1 MMYDFILTRPS
12 RRQVIIDSSVLSVPD
27 ITDHRMVRTHIKL
40 KFICPKKHPKQRM
53 YDIDQ
58 LKKNNV
64 SKSFQ
69 LLLSNRFSALSIEH
83 DDGVNVLSTEITS
96 AITDS
101 IAHVLPTKGQRNPG
115 WMTNET
121 KQAILNK
128 HQTRRKYGATST
140 KNTKYLKQKQRN

>member
-1 MMYDFILTRPS
+1 
-12 RRQVIIDSSVLSVPD
+12 
-27 ITDHRMVRTHIKL
+27 
-40 KFICPKKHPKQRM
+40 M

-58 LKKNNV
+58 LKKTNV

-83 DDGVNVLSTEITS
+83 HDDENVLSTEITS

-101 IAHVLPTKGQRNPG
+101 IANVLPSKDQLHPG

-121 KQAILNK
+121 KQAILKK
-128 HQTRRKYGATST
+128 HQTRRK
-140 KNTKYLKQKQRN
+140 